1 MARSLYLD
9 TARLGPMS
17 PTALRLHTEFVRLA
31 AEEPCSLYCEDF
43 LKYGIDAVPEFCERI
58 PQLNLWHG
66 TAELQSRISEALG
79 RGRPEQ
85 PHVLLTS
92 RTSALML
99 LSANLLTKQCRR
111 ILVPDF
117 IWPPYLRVLRKTAAL
132 AGSEVIVVPIRD
144 GLFSGEF
151 SRSQLLELLV
161 SRFNRQKC
169 DGIFLPLVDHCGA
182 RLPTEALLDHLKRTK
197 RLRCS
202 VVDASQAFGH
212 VDTRATVL
220 RADFLFGGGHKWLG
234 SYLPLGIGL
243 AANADTAAELRE
255 QMVDGRC
262 DDPLLRMLEAS
273 TTSLVRDPRETVN
286 MTPLLTCRGVLEDT
300 RWQDGTGQ
308 AANRKFTEALLRQ
321 HGWKPLLPQAVFQ
334 SGIVLARAESK
345 SVRRMNPMAVRRKF
359 RDAGLSVTTYAG
371 GFVRCSMTFQRFTPE
386 EVDILDRGL
395 AAMSTKSSITRTA
408 SQLGVAFAA
417 PRLGS
422 GPARPPCAVD

>member
-17 PTALRLHTEFVRLA
+17 PTALRLHTEFVRFA

-43 LKYGIDAVPEFCERI
+43 LKYGIDAVPEFCERF

-79 RGRPEQ
+79 RESPKQ
-85 PHVLLTS
+85 SHVLLTS
-92 RTSALML
+92 RTSALMQLSASL
-99 LSANLLTKQCRR
+99 LSKRCRR
-111 ILVPDF
+111 ILVPDV
-117 IWPPYLRVLRKTAAL
+117 IWPPYLRTLRKATAL
-132 AGSEVIVVPIRD
+132 SGIDVVAVPVRSR
-144 GLFSGEF
+144 LFSGE
-151 SRSQLLELLV
+151 SRSQLLDHLLDQ
-161 SRFNRQKC
+161 FQRQKC
-169 DGIFLPLVDHCGA
+169 DGIFSPLVDHCGA
-182 RLPTEALLDHLKRTK
+182 RLPVEALLDHLQQTK
-197 RLRCS
+197 RLRCA

-212 VDTRATVL
+212 VETRATAIL
-220 RADFLFGGGHKWLG
+220 ADFLFGGGHKWLG

-243 AANADTAAELRE
+243 AANADTATELRQ
-255 QMVDGRC
+255 QMTDGRC
-262 DDPLLRMLEAS
+262 DDPLLRMLESS

-321 HGWKPLLPQAVFQ
+321 HGWQTLLPQPVFQ
-334 SGIVLARAESK
+334 SGIVLARAEHK
-345 SVRRMNPMAVRRKF
+345 SVRRMNPVAVRRKF

-371 GFVRCSMTFQRFTPE
+371 GFVRCSMPFQRFTPE

-395 AAMSTKSSITRTA
+395 AAMSTKSSINRTA

-422 GPARPPCAVD
+422 VPAPPPCAVD